1 MGHDKAIL
9 EKLRRAQKHGLLDTL
24 AIAYTHFDGTDLL
37 AKMPVTPRVH
47 QPMGLL
53 HGGATVALG
62 ETLGSSLSA
71 ISVDTAQYR
80 VMGIEIAA
88 NHIHSLRTGYVIGK
102 ACFIHKGRTTH
113 LIEITVRDE
122 SKRLISRIKMT
133 NIILPIEK

>member
-1 MGHDKAIL
+1 MASDRAIL
-9 EKLRRAQKHGLLDTL
+9 KKLKRAQKYGLLNTL
-24 AIAYTHFDGTDLL
+24 SIAYTHFDGTYLI

-71 ISVDTAQYR
+71 ISVDTTRYR

-88 NHIHSLRTGYVIGK
+88 NHICSLRTGYAIGK
-102 ACFIHKGRTTH
+102 ASFIHKGRATH
-113 LIEITVRDE
+113 LVEITVCDE
-122 SKRLISRIKMT
+122 REKRISQIKMT
-133 NIILPIEK
+133 NVILPIEK